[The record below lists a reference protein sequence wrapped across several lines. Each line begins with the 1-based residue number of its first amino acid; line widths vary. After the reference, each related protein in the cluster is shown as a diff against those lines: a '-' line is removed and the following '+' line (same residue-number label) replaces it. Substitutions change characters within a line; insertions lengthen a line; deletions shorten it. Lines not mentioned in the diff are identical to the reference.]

1 MKLPSVSSRW
11 LLVLLI
17 AVGAAGLWLVPAGMA
32 ADAKSD
38 DQSISKIAAGLY
50 EGIRT
55 ETLPNGLRVY
65 VKAIPNATT
74 VTTMVAYR
82 VGSCDEDKEFT
93 GLSHYLEHLMFKGT
107 DKIQPGDIDRLT
119 LRKGGAN
126 NAYTTEDYTNYH
138 FDFAAEHWEVP
149 LRIEADRMRNL
160 RIDARHEFE
169 QEKGAVCA
177 ELDRN
182 EDRPWDLELKLI
194 LPLLF
199 GTKAPYGHPVI
210 GERKHV
216 HAATAEVI
224 KAYYDKW
231 YHPNN
236 AVLVVVGGIDPDK
249 VLAKI
254 KELFGPILKK
264 ELPPRKPEMP
274 SERKGPLKKDFA
286 SKFFQPRLLLGYNTC
301 KTGDP
306 DYYAL
311 DVIQAVLSGGRTSRL
326 YKQLIE
332 GEEIASSADASNNSG
347 RYPGWFSVQVEL
359 VGGKKL
365 AQAEKL
371 VLAELDRL
379 RKEPVSAAELKRVK
393 QQLVASVV
401 FNRESVHGLADDIAR
416 NVTVNDLDFLKNY
429 LTKVTAVTPE
439 DVQRVARKYFDPQ
452 QRVVIYSEFKGK
464 KDDVEPKG
472 GGGGFGFSAPG
483 GRHGRVQ
490 ASRLHYDKEVSGAN
504 FSLEAAKRVELPN
517 GLTLLLF
524 ENRRLPIVV
533 AEALVKDVRL
543 YEPAAKSGVATL
555 VGRLLDE
562 GTAKHKGPEIAEL
575 IEDTGGALSFSSAGG
590 SVKVLTPYRKLGLGL
605 LFECLSEP
613 TFPADAFNRQRE
625 QLLSEIEEAETK
637 PDTRAAKEY
646 RALVYGKHPF
656 GRLASGTTKTVGAL
670 KPEDCKAFHKQVF
683 VPNNTVVA
691 VVGDFDSKQV
701 IEEIKE
707 LTANWKKAPLEK
719 PAVPPVVMPEK
730 FAQKVITMPDA
741 AQLAF
746 YMGHPG
752 IRRNNPDYYKLLVM
766 DYVLGTGPGFTDRL
780 SAAIRDRKGL
790 AYTVRANISSGA
802 GEEPGLFTCY
812 VGTEPKNFA
821 EVKAIFLK
829 ELNRIRDEPPT
840 KNEVTDAKDYLL
852 GSLPFEFQSNADIAG
867 HLLGVERYGLG
878 LNYLD
883 IYKKA
888 VAAVT
893 PEDVQAVAKKYI
905 DPKRLV
911 LVVAGAVDDSGKPL
925 GKLPAPKEKP

>member
-1 MKLPSVSSRW
+1 MKLSSVSSRW
-11 LLVLLI
+11 LLVL
-17 AVGAAGLWLVPAGMA
+17 VSAAAATGLWLAPAGIG
-32 ADAKSD
+32 ADAKTD
-38 DQSISKIAAGLY
+38 DQAISKIAAGLY
-50 EGIRT
+50 DDIRT

-65 VKAIPNATT
+65 VKAVANATT
-74 VTTMVAYR
+74 VTTMVAYK
-82 VGSCDEDKEFT
+82 VGSSDEDKEFT

-107 DKIQPGDIDRLT
+107 EKIFPGDIDRLT

-126 NAYTTEDYTNYH
+126 NAYTTEDNTIYH

-182 EDRPWDLELKLI
+182 EDRPWDLELKTI

-199 GTKAPYGHPVI
+199 GAKAPYGHPVI

-236 AVLVVVGGIDPDK
+236 AALVVVGGIDADK

-254 KELFGPILKK
+254 KELFGPLPKK
-264 ELPPRKPEMP
+264 ELPPRKPEVP
-274 SERKGPLKKDFA
+274 SPRKGPIKKDFA

-311 DVIQAVLSGGRTSRL
+311 DVIQAVLSSGRTSRL
-326 YKQLIE
+326 YKKLIE

-365 AQAEKL
+365 DQAEKL

-401 FNRESVHGLADDIAR
+401 FGRESVHDLANDIAR

-439 DVQRVARKYFDPQ
+439 DVHRVARKYFDPE
-452 QRVVIYSEFKGK
+452 QRVTIYSEFKGK

-472 GGGGFGFSAPG
+472 GGGGLGFSTPAGRRAG
-483 GRHGRVQ
+483 GQ
-490 ASRLHYDKEVSGAN
+490 ASRLNSDKEVSGAN

-543 YEPAAKSGVATL
+543 YEPATKSGVATL

-562 GTAKHKGPEIAEL
+562 GTTKHKGPEIAEL
-575 IEDTGGALSFSSAGG
+575 IEDTGGALSFSSGGG
-590 SVKVLTPYRKLGLGL
+590 SVKVLTPYRKLGLSL
-605 LFECLSEP
+605 LFECLSQP
-613 TFPADAFNRQRE
+613 TFEAEAFNRQRE
-625 QLLSEIEEAETK
+625 QLLAEIEDAETK
-637 PDTRAAKEY
+637 PDARAAKEY
-646 RALVYGKHPF
+646 RSLVYGKHPF
-656 GRLASGTTKTVGAL
+656 ARYATTKSVSAL
-670 KPEDCKAFHKQVF
+670 KPEDCRAFHKQVF

-701 IEEIKE
+701 TEEIKE
-707 LTANWKKAPLEK
+707 LTANWKKAPLTRPTVS
-719 PAVPPVVMPEK
+719 PAVMPEK
-730 FAQKVITMPDA
+730 FTQKVVTMPEA
-741 AQLAF
+741 KQLAF

-790 AYTVRANISSGA
+790 AYTVRANITSGA

-821 EVKAIFLK
+821 EVKGIFLK
-829 ELNRIRDEPPT
+829 ELNRIRDEAPAN
-840 KNEVTDAKDYLL
+840 NEVTDAKDYLL

-883 IYKKA
+883 TYKKA

-893 PEDVQAVAKKYI
+893 PEDVQAVAKKHI
-905 DPKRLV
+905 DPKHLV
-911 LVVAGAVDDSGKPL
+911 LVVAGAVDDAGKPL
-925 GKLPAPKEKP
+925 DKLPPPKEK